1 VYGNAPLIIPAI
13 LSNGAIFA
21 VGVLMCMCVYVETMR
36 LPYVLHDSIECLV
49 VSFYITYTR
58 TYTHTYMHMHI
69 YIYEYNTC
77 SVGG

>member
-36 LPYVLHDSIECLV
+36 LPCVY
-49 VSFYITYTR
+49 YTFIQKEEIMCFGKR
-58 TYTHTYMHMHI
+58 VKKISCFT
-69 YIYEYNTC
+69 
-77 SVGG
+77 